1 MSFTL
6 GDWSVVIGYIV
17 LVAVLGSLFYRKSAS
32 STDYFLSGRTMRAVP
47 VAISL
52 VAADLSAASMLGF
65 PAWGYD
71 HNLELLVGSLSYLLV
86 APIVIYIFLP
96 FYSRL
101 NLYTAYQYLERRFN
115 LPVRLVG
122 SSLFLF
128 TRGAHVAIVIYAP
141 SIVLSLISGLSVV
154 PCILII
160 GGVTTCYTALGG
172 MKAVIWTD
180 VLQFTIL
187 IVGTLS
193 VCWLSVSRVPGGFST
208 VLHVA
213 SASGRLNL
221 FNFSTN
227 LHYLTSVWA
236 MALGVGTLFLS
247 QLGTDQAYIQR
258 YFATRSLSEAR
269 KSILL
274 DGLINIPVSG
284 LLLLLGTVLYVYYHH
299 YPQRLVGLPVKDA
312 ILPFFVIHEI
322 PGVISGLIIASLF
335 AASMAVMS
343 AGINSLATVT
353 TVDFY
358 YRLFRKDGQDAK
370 VVRVGR
376 IGTLCWGVAATV
388 GALFAGHL
396 GPLVMAFNFINS
408 FVAGPILG
416 IFLLGMLTVRAK
428 STATI
433 AGAIIGLLMVS
444 VTAAESRIS
453 FFYFSFIGV
462 CVTCISGYLLSLIGP
477 AIDPS
482 RLKGLVWMKRS
493 QDCGNGIQEE
503 TKGTEIGSEPN
514 QGKLNASL

>member
-6 GDWSVVIGYIV
+6 EDWTVVIGYIV
-17 LVAVLGSLFYRKSAS
+17 LVAVIGSRFYRKNAS
-32 STDYFLSGRTMRAVP
+32 STDYFLSGRMMRAVP

-52 VAADLSAASMLGF
+52 VAADLSAASMLGY

-71 HNLELLVGSLSYLLV
+71 HNLEIFVGSLSYLLV

-101 NLYTAYQYLERRFN
+101 TLYTAYQYLERRFN

-141 SIVLSLISGLSVV
+141 SIVLSLISGLPVV
-154 PCILII
+154 PCVLII
-160 GGVTTCYTALGG
+160 GSVTTCYTVLGG

-193 VCWLSVSRVPGGFST
+193 VCWLSISRVPGGIST

-213 SASGRLNL
+213 SVSGRFHL

-236 MALGVGTLFLS
+236 LALGTGTLFLS

-258 YFATRSLSEAR
+258 YFATRSLSDAR

-274 DGLINIPVSG
+274 DGLINIPVCA
-284 LLLLLGTVLYVYYHH
+284 LLLLLGVVLYVYYYH
-299 YPQRLVGLPVKDA
+299 YPQRLVGLPAKDA

-322 PGVISGLIIASLF
+322 RGVVSGLIIASLF

-358 YRLFRKDGQDAK
+358 CRLFRNGGQDAN

-376 IGTLCWGVAATV
+376 IGTLCWGAATTL

-396 GPLVMAFNFINS
+396 GPLVIAFNFVNS

-428 STATI
+428 SMATI
-433 AGAIIGLLMVS
+433 AGAIVALFTVS
-444 VTAAESRIS
+444 VVAAESRIA
-453 FFYFSFIGV
+453 FYYFSFIGV
-462 CVTCISGYLLSLIGP
+462 GVTCISGYLLSLIGP

-482 RLKGLVWMKRS
+482 RLRGLVWMRRS
-493 QDCGNGIQEE
+493 QDLENGIQGER
-503 TKGTEIGSEPN
+503 KGIEIGETRM
-514 QGKLNASL
+514 